1 MEGSALLADAVIGD
15 NFWRSLTLDRQA
27 PPGDGTTLVI
37 TTASFQVFVQHPSL
51 FLVLITTAC

>member
-27 PPGDGTTLVI
+27 RPRDGTILVI
-37 TTASFQVFVQHPSL
+37 RPAPFQVFVQYPSL
-51 FLVLITTAC
+51 FLLLITTAC